1 MTVWK
6 TEKYREIILFSEFGN
21 IAGDK
26 INIPK
31 SIILGYQNVHSGFS
45 VTSYGNTPTNFLA
58 NPMCL

>member
-26 INIPK
+26 INIPNQLYWDTK
-31 SIILGYQNVHSGFS
+31 MFIQV
-45 VTSYGNTPTNFLA
+45 FL
-58 NPMCL
+58 